1 MHKCYFIQNCIFR
14 QGMLFKKGEISM
26 KKITIADATLR
37 ECARRGDIALS
48 FKEKIE
54 IAKLLDKLNIDVI
67 EAAPITDEKIDTLV
81 LRTISPLLMNSIL
94 SCPVGSSVEEA
105 DRAMKSI
112 AGAKK
117 PRLLVSLPV
126 SAVQMEYFSHK
137 KPAQMLELIA
147 KLTAHCSS
155 ICADVEFAAID
166 ATRADKAY
174 LIEAINLAVE
184 NGAKTVT
191 VCDTAGALLPSEFS
205 ALLEEIGNAI
215 PAEKNVTLCA
225 ECSNALDMANA
236 CVFACIGA
244 GTTQIK
250 TCIGSEALPNLEH
263 VMKALQVKGHTLD
276 VSYGVNSMAINRS
289 ASQILAMTSE
299 SNASALSG
307 AVATGE
313 ANVLLDDTADI
324 AKVSKAIV
332 TLGYE
337 LTEDDTS
344 KVFEAFKNVSGKKQ
358 IGTKELDA
366 LIATVAHQV
375 PPTYRVQSYVLNSGN
390 FISSTANIVLEKGSR
405 TLKAVGMGDGP
416 VDAAFRTIEQIIGH
430 HYELDDFQIQSVTE
444 GREAMGEALV
454 KLRSN
459 GKLYSGKGI
468 STDIIG
474 ASIIAYVN
482 ALNKIVYEEE
492 NV

>member
-1 MHKCYFIQNCIFR
+1 
-14 QGMLFKKGEISM
+14 M

-81 LRTISPLLMNSIL
+81 LRTISPLLKNSIL

-112 AGAKK
+112 SGAKK

-147 KLTAHCSS
+147 ALTAHCSS
-155 ICADVEFAAID
+155 ICADVEFAAVD

-174 LIEAINLAVE
+174 LTEAVKIAVE
-184 NGAKTVT
+184 NGAKTIT
-191 VCDTAGALLPSEFS
+191 VCDTAGALLPSEFA
-205 ALLEEIGNAI
+205 ALLEEIRASL
-215 PAEKNVTLCA
+215 PAEKEIMLCA

-236 CVFACIGA
+236 CVFSCIGA
-244 GTTQIK
+244 GATQIK
-250 TCIGSEALPNLEH
+250 TCIGSEALPNH
-263 VMKALQVKGHTLD
+263 APVMKALQVKGHTLD
-276 VSYGVNSMAINRS
+276 VSYGVNSMAINHS
-289 ASQILAMTSE
+289 ANQILRMTSE
-299 SNASALSG
+299 THGSSTLNN
-307 AVATGE
+307 AVATGA

-337 LTEDDTS
+337 LSEDDTS
-344 KVFEAFKNVSGKKQ
+344 KVFEAFKNVSGNKQ
-358 IGTKELDA
+358 VGAKELDA

-390 FISSTANIVLEKGSR
+390 LISSTANIVLEKGSR

>member
-1 MHKCYFIQNCIFR
+1 
-14 QGMLFKKGEISM
+14 M
-26 KKITIADATLR
+26 KKIIIADATLR
-37 ECARRGDIALS
+37 ECARKGNIALS

-81 LRTISPLLMNSIL
+81 LRTISPLLKNSIL
-94 SCPVGSSVEEA
+94 SCPVGSTVEEA
-105 DRAMKSI
+105 NRAMKSI
-112 AGAKK
+112 SGAKK

-126 SAVQMEYFSHK
+126 SAVQMEYFCHK

-147 KLTAHCSS
+147 TLTAHCAS
-155 ICADVEFAAID
+155 ICNDVEFSAVD
-166 ATRADKAY
+166 ATRADKEY
-174 LIEAINLAVE
+174 LANAVRIAIE

-191 VCDTAGALLPSEFS
+191 LCDTAGALLPSEFAALIEDICAAVPS
-205 ALLEEIGNAI
+205 A
-215 PAEKNVTLCA
+215 KDVTICT
-225 ECSNALDMANA
+225 ECSDALDMANA
-236 CVFACIGA
+236 CVFSCIGA
-244 GTTQIK
+244 GATQIK

-263 VMKALQVKGHTLD
+263 VTKALQVKGHTLD
-276 VSYGVNSMAINRS
+276 VSYSVNSMAINHS
-289 ASQILAMTSE
+289 ASRILRMTSE
-299 SNASALSG
+299 NRDSSPLANADSATVS
-307 AVATGE
+307 T
-313 ANVLLDDTADI
+313 VLLDDTADI

-332 TLGYE
+332 SLGYE
-337 LTEDDTS
+337 LSEDDTA

-358 IGTKELDA
+358 VGAKELDA
-366 LIATVAHQV
+366 IIATVAHQV

-390 FISSTANIVLEKGSR
+390 LISSTANIVLEKGSR

-492 NV
+492 TV

>member
-1 MHKCYFIQNCIFR
+1 
-14 QGMLFKKGEISM
+14 M

-37 ECARRGDIALS
+37 ECARKGDIALS

-54 IAKLLDKLNIDVI
+54 IAKLLDKLGIDVI
-67 EAAPITDEKIDTLV
+67 EAAPVTDEKIDTLV
-81 LRTISPLLMNSIL
+81 LRTISPLLKNSIL
-94 SCPVGSSVEEA
+94 SCPVGITAEEA

-112 AGAKK
+112 AGANK

-126 SAVQMEYFSHK
+126 SAVQMEYFYHK

-147 KLTAHCSS
+147 SLTAHCAS
-155 ICADVEFAAID
+155 ICSDVEFSAVD

-174 LIEAINLAVE
+174 LFDAVKTAID

-191 VCDTAGALLPSEFS
+191 VCDTAGALLPSEFA
-205 ALLEEIGNAI
+205 ALIEEMYEAV
-215 PAEKNVTLCA
+215 PEAKNVTVSA

-236 CVFACIGA
+236 CVFSCIGA
-244 GTTQIK
+244 GATQIK

-276 VSYGVNSMAINRS
+276 VSYSVNAMAINHS
-289 ASQILAMTSE
+289 ANQILRMTSE
-299 SNASALSG
+299 NHSGSSLSG
-307 AVATGE
+307 ASSSAAST
-313 ANVLLDDTADI
+313 VLLDDTADI
-324 AKVSKAIV
+324 TKVSKAIV
-332 TLGYE
+332 SLGYE
-337 LTEDDTS
+337 LSEDDTA
-344 KVFEAFKNVSGKKQ
+344 KVFEAFKNVSAKKQ
-358 IGTKELDA
+358 VGAKELDA
-366 LIATVAHQV
+366 IIATVAHQV
-375 PPTYRVQSYVLNSGN
+375 PPTYRVQSYVINSGN
-390 FISSTANIVLEKGSR
+390 LISSTANIVLEKGNR

-416 VDAAFRTIEQIIGH
+416 IDASLRTIEQIIGH

-482 ALNKIVYEEE
+482 ALNKIVYEEG

>member
-1 MHKCYFIQNCIFR
+1 
-14 QGMLFKKGEISM
+14 M

-54 IAKLLDKLNIDVI
+54 IAKLLDKLCIDVI

-81 LRTISPLLMNSIL
+81 LRTISPLLQNSTL

-112 AGAKK
+112 SGTKK

-126 SAVQMEYFSHK
+126 SAVQMEYFYHK
-137 KPAQMLELIA
+137 KPAQMIELIA
-147 KLTAHCSS
+147 SLTAHCAS
-155 ICADVEFAAID
+155 ICNDVEFAAVD

-174 LIEAINLAVE
+174 LFEAVKTAIE
-184 NGAKTVT
+184 NGAKTIT
-191 VCDTAGALLPSEFS
+191 LCDTAGALLPSEFA
-205 ALLEEIGNAI
+205 ALIDEMYETV
-215 PAEKNVTLCA
+215 PAAKDVAVCA
-225 ECSNALDMANA
+225 ECSDALDMANA
-236 CVFACIGA
+236 CVFSCISAGA
-244 GTTQIK
+244 AQIK
-250 TCIGSEALPNLEH
+250 TCIGSQALPNLEH

-276 VSYGVNSMAINRS
+276 VSYGVNSMAINHS
-289 ASQILAMTSE
+289 ANQILRMTSE
-299 SNASALSG
+299 NRSGSSLSSASSAAAS
-307 AVATGE
+307 T
-313 ANVLLDDTADI
+313 VLLDDTADI

-332 TLGYE
+332 SLGYE

-344 KVFEAFKNVSGKKQ
+344 KVFDAFKNVSGKKQ
-358 IGTKELDA
+358 VGAKELDA
-366 LIATVAHQV
+366 IIATVAHQV
-375 PPTYRVQSYVLNSGN
+375 PPTYRVQSYVINSGN
-390 FISSTANIVLEKGSR
+390 LISSTANIVLEKGSR

-416 VDAAFRTIEQIIGH
+416 IDASLRTIEQIIGH

-482 ALNKIVYEEE
+482 ALNKIVYEEG

>member
-1 MHKCYFIQNCIFR
+1 
-14 QGMLFKKGEISM
+14 M
-26 KKITIADATLR
+26 KKITITDATLR

-67 EAAPITDEKIDTLV
+67 EAAPVTDEKIDTLV
-81 LRTISPLLMNSIL
+81 LRTISPLLKNSIL
-94 SCPVGSSVEEA
+94 SCPAGCTVEEA
-105 DRAMKSI
+105 DRAMKAIS
-112 AGAKK
+112 GAQK

-126 SAVQMEYFSHK
+126 SAVQMEYFHHK

-147 KLTAHCSS
+147 ALTAHCAS
-155 ICADVEFAAID
+155 ICNDVEFSAVD

-174 LIEAINLAVE
+174 LFDAVKAAIE

-191 VCDTAGALLPSEFS
+191 VCDTAGALLPDEFAALISEIRE
-205 ALLEEIGNAI
+205 AV
-215 PAEKNVTLCA
+215 PAANDVVLSA

-236 CVFACIGA
+236 CVFSCIGA
-244 GTTQIK
+244 GATQIK

-276 VSYGVNSMAINRS
+276 VSYGVNSMAINHS
-289 ASQILAMTSE
+289 ANQILGMTSE
-299 SNASALSG
+299 HKGTSYGASRTAIESS
-307 AVATGE
+307 
-313 ANVLLDDTADI
+313 VLLDDTADI
-324 AKVSKAIV
+324 SSVSKAIV
-332 TLGYE
+332 SLGYE
-337 LTEDDTS
+337 LSEDDTA
-344 KVFEAFKNVSGKKQ
+344 KVYEAFKSFSVKKQ
-358 IGTKELDA
+358 VGSKELDA
-366 LIATVAHQV
+366 IIATVAHQV
-375 PPTYRVQSYVLNSGN
+375 PPTYRLQGYVINSGN
-390 FISSTANIVLEKGSR
+390 HISSTANIELEKGSR

-416 VDAAFRTIEQIIGH
+416 IDAAFRTVEQIIGH

-454 KLRSN
+454 RLRSN

-482 ALNKIVYEEE
+482 ALNKIVYEEG
-492 NV
+492 NA

>member
-1 MHKCYFIQNCIFR
+1 
-14 QGMLFKKGEISM
+14 M

-94 SCPVGSSVEEA
+94 SCPAGNSVEEA
-105 DRAMKSI
+105 DRAIKSI

-147 KLTAHCSS
+147 SLTAHCSS
-155 ICADVEFAAID
+155 ICADVEFAAVD
-166 ATRADKAY
+166 ATRADKTY
-174 LIEAINLAVE
+174 LFEAIKLAIE

-191 VCDTAGALLPSEFS
+191 VCDTAGALLPSEF
-205 ALLEEIGNAI
+205 
-215 PAEKNVTLCA
+215 AELIDDIRVNVPGAKDIALCA

-244 GTTQIK
+244 GATQIK

-276 VSYGVNSMAINRS
+276 VSYSVNSMAINRS
-289 ASQILAMTSE
+289 ATQILAMTSE
-299 SNASALSG
+299 TSNSALSG

-337 LTEDDTS
+337 LSEDDTA
-344 KVFEAFKNVSGKKQ
+344 KVFEAFKNVSGKKK

-390 FISSTANIVLEKGSR
+390 LISSTANIVLEKGSR

-492 NV
+492 NI

>member
-1 MHKCYFIQNCIFR
+1 
-14 QGMLFKKGEISM
+14 M

-37 ECARRGDIALS
+37 ECAHRGDIALS

-54 IAKLLDKLNIDVI
+54 IAKLLDKLNIDII
-67 EAAPITDEKIDTLV
+67 EAAPIADEKIDTLV
-81 LRTISPLLMNSIL
+81 LRTISPLLQNSIL
-94 SCPVGSSVEEA
+94 SCPAGSSVEEA

-126 SAVQMEYFSHK
+126 STVQMEYFCHK
-137 KPAQMLELIA
+137 KPAQMIELIA
-147 KLTAHCSS
+147 LLTKHCSS
-155 ICADVEFAAID
+155 ICNDVEFSAVD
-166 ATRADKAY
+166 ATRADKEY
-174 LIEAINLAVE
+174 LFEAIKTAIE

-205 ALLEEIGNAI
+205 SLIEEIYEAV
-215 PAEKNVTLCA
+215 PCAKNINLCA

-236 CVFACIGA
+236 CVFSCIGA
-244 GTTQIK
+244 GATQIK
-250 TCIGSEALPNLEH
+250 TCIGSEALPNLEQ

-276 VSYGVNSMAINRS
+276 VTYSVNSMAINRS
-289 ASQILAMTSE
+289 ASQILRITSE
-299 SNASALSG
+299 THNNSSTAGSAISS
-307 AVATGE
+307 VST
-313 ANVLLDDTADI
+313 VLLDDTADI

-337 LTEDDTS
+337 LSEDDTS

-358 IGTKELDA
+358 VGAKELDA
-366 LIATVAHQV
+366 IIATVAHQV
-375 PPTYRVQSYVLNSGN
+375 PPTYRVQSYVINSGN
-390 FISSTANIVLEKGSR
+390 LISSTSNIVLEKGNR
-405 TLKAVGMGDGP
+405 TLKAVAMGDGP
-416 VDAAFRTIEQIIGH
+416 IDSAFRTIEQIIGH

-482 ALNKIVYEEE
+482 ALNKIVYEEG

>member
-1 MHKCYFIQNCIFR
+1 
-14 QGMLFKKGEISM
+14 M

-37 ECARRGDIALS
+37 ECARKGDIALS

-54 IAKLLDKLNIDVI
+54 IAKLLDKLGIDVI
-67 EAAPITDEKIDTLV
+67 EAAPVTDEKIDTLV
-81 LRTISPLLMNSIL
+81 LRTISPLLKNSIL
-94 SCPVGSSVEEA
+94 SCPVGITAEEA

-112 AGAKK
+112 AGANK

-126 SAVQMEYFSHK
+126 SAVQMEYFYHK

-147 KLTAHCSS
+147 SLTAHCAS
-155 ICADVEFAAID
+155 ICSDVEFSAVD

-174 LIEAINLAVE
+174 LFDTVKTAID

-191 VCDTAGALLPSEFS
+191 VCDTAGALLPSEFA
-205 ALLEEIGNAI
+205 ALIEEMYEAV
-215 PAEKNVTLCA
+215 PEAKNVTVSA

-236 CVFACIGA
+236 CVFSCIGA
-244 GTTQIK
+244 GATQIK

-276 VSYGVNSMAINRS
+276 VSYSVNAMAINHS
-289 ASQILAMTSE
+289 ANQILRMTSE
-299 SNASALSG
+299 SHSGSSLSG
-307 AVATGE
+307 ASSSAAST
-313 ANVLLDDTADI
+313 VLLDDTADI
-324 AKVSKAIV
+324 TKVSKAIV
-332 TLGYE
+332 SLGYE
-337 LTEDDTS
+337 LSEDDTA
-344 KVFEAFKNVSGKKQ
+344 KVFEAFKNVSAKKQ
-358 IGTKELDA
+358 VGAKELDA
-366 LIATVAHQV
+366 IIATVAHQV
-375 PPTYRVQSYVLNSGN
+375 PPTYRVQSYVINSGN
-390 FISSTANIVLEKGSR
+390 LISSTANIVLEKGNR

-416 VDAAFRTIEQIIGH
+416 IDASLRTIEQIIGH

-482 ALNKIVYEEE
+482 ALNKIVYEEG